1 LSTCLDASDKFIA
14 LGIATAYLIVRT
26 VFRSVE
32 LSGGSR
38 GHSANSEVQFMVV
51 RELRSMTV
59 EGMRG
64 TMISLLKLRREVR
77 YGVLSANIH
86 HTPLLALHVTDIQGT
101 SRDPEAV
108 TMVLDG
114 VVVIITCTC
123 LTIFHP
129 GIRFG
134 DRWAEAKF
142 PFGQAVVESDPEVV
156 VEDAGREKLGSTGKE
171 GTTMELGESS

>member
-1 LSTCLDASDKFIA
+1 MK
-14 LGIATAYLIVRT
+14 
-26 VFRSVE
+26 
-32 LSGGSR
+32 
-38 GHSANSEVQFMVV
+38 
-51 RELRSMTV
+51 V

-64 TMISLLKLRREVR
+64 TMMSLLKLRRELR

-86 HTPLLALHVTDIQGT
+86 HTPLLASHVTDIQGT

-114 VVVIITCTC
+114 VVAIITCTC

-134 DRWAEAKF
+134 YR
-142 PFGQAVVESDPEVV
+142 
-156 VEDAGREKLGSTGKE
+156 
-171 GTTMELGESS
+171 